1 LRVLFRLLLAGFLLA
16 HAAIH
21 AGFVS
26 KRPPAKPGA
35 PPWPFDLGRSWL
47 LVRLAAP
54 AGVARL
60 LGLALVAA
68 TIGSFAL
75 GALATLGILPAGAW
89 GATVTAGSIASLALL
104 LIGFHPWLVAGV
116 AIDLLLL
123 WVAVVAAW
131 TPDLLA

>member
-1 LRVLFRLLLAGFLLA
+1 VLVRLLLAGFLLA

-47 LVRLAAP
+47 LARLGVP
-54 AGVARL
+54 AGIVRI

-68 TIGSFAL
+68 TIGGFAFA
-75 GALATLGILPAGAW
+75 ALSTLGVLPAGTW
-89 GATVTAGSIASLALL
+89 GAAVVVGSIASLALL
-104 LIGFHPWLVAGV
+104 LVGFHPWLVVGL

-123 WVAVVAAW
+123 WVALVAAW
-131 TPDLLA
+131 TPDLLT

>member
-1 LRVLFRLLLAGFLLA
+1 VLVRLLLAGFLLA

-21 AGFVS
+21 AGFIS

-47 LVRLAAP
+47 LGRLGAP
-54 AGVARL
+54 AGTVRV

-75 GALATLGILPAGAW
+75 AALATLGLLPAGAW
-89 GATVTAGSIASLALL
+89 GATVAVGSIASLALL
-104 LIGFHPWLVAGV
+104 LVGFHPWLVVGV

-123 WVAVVAAW
+123 WVALVAAW

>member
-1 LRVLFRLLLAGFLLA
+1 MLVRLLLAGLLLA

-26 KRPPAKPGA
+26 KRPPEKPGA

-47 LVRLAAP
+47 LARLGAP
-54 AGVARL
+54 AGTVRV

-68 TIGSFAL
+68 TIGGFAL
-75 GALATLGILPAGAW
+75 AALATLGILPAGAW
-89 GATVTAGSIASLALL
+89 GATVAVGSIASLALL
-104 LIGFHPWLVAGV
+104 LVGFHPWLVVGV
-116 AIDLLLL
+116 AIDVLLL
-123 WVAVVAAW
+123 WVALIAVW

>member
-1 LRVLFRLLLAGFLLA
+1 MLVRLLVAGFLLA

-47 LVRLAAP
+47 LARLGVP
-54 AGVARL
+54 AGAVRV
-60 LGLALVAA
+60 LGLALVVA
-68 TIGSFAL
+68 TIGGYTLA
-75 GALATLGILPAGAW
+75 ALATLGILPAGAW
-89 GATVTAGSIASLALL
+89 GTTVTVGSIASLALL
-104 LIGFHPWLVAGV
+104 LVGFHPWLMAGV
-116 AIDLLLL
+116 AIDIVLL
-123 WVAVVAAW
+123 WVALVAAW